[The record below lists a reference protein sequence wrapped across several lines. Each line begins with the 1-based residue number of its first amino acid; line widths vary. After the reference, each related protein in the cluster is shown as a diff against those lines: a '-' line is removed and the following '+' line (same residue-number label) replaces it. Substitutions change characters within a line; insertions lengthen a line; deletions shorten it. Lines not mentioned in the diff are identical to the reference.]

1 MTTVK
6 TKHTNRRIPVMRYR
20 PDADGLHRWFGP
32 LETEIM
38 EVLWG
43 STKALTVKSVHRA
56 INSQRELAYT
66 TVMTTMARLWE
77 KGVLAR
83 TKHGLAYLYTPVCT
97 AIEFEENQVRAIVE
111 SIREEVLG
119 MVDAL
124 MEKEKA

>member
-1 MTTVK
+1 MTTQTHADK
-6 TKHTNRRIPVMRYR
+6 IPIVRFN
-20 PDADGLHRWFGP
+20 PNQDGLARWFGP

-43 STKALTVKSVHRA
+43 STKSLTVKSVHRA

-83 TKHGLAYLYTPVCT
+83 TKHGLAYLYTPACT

-119 MVDAL
+119 MVDSI
-124 MEKEKA
+124 MEKAR